1 MLAAVS
7 AFEEPWSR
15 AAARD
20 VVACGGAEYF

>member
-1 MLAAVS
+1 MQAAVG
-7 AFEEPWSR
+7 AFEEPWCR